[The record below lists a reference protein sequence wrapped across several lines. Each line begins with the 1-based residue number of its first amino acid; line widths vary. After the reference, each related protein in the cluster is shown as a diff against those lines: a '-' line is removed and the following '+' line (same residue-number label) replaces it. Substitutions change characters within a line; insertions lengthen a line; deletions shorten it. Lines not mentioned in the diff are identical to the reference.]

1 MSENQPQWQPT
12 NPPTPQVQQSWFAR
26 NKVLSMLLGV
36 SLVVLLC
43 CCGGGVLAL
52 SGDTDDSTSATS
64 EESTESAADPS
75 DEDED
80 EAEAEETDESD
91 AAEESSDSSSSS
103 EPKKEKKKS
112 AKPAETSEE
121 PDDTEDFSTEEEN
134 AISAAENYLD
144 FMPFSKKG
152 LIQQLS
158 SDAGDGYPKDV
169 AETAVEHIES
179 DVDWNEQAV
188 KSAENYQDIMPM
200 SRSELIQQ
208 LSSDAGEGF
217 TKEQAEHAADEVG
230 L

>member
-1 MSENQPQWQPT
+1 MSANQPQWQPT
-12 NPPTPQVQQSWFAR
+12 NPPTPPVQQQSWFAR

-43 CCGGGVLAL
+43 CCGGGVLAM
-52 SGDTDDSTSATS
+52 SGDMDDSTSSSS
-64 EESTESAADPS
+64 EESTESPGDTA
-75 DEDED
+75 DEDD
-80 EAEAEETDESD
+80 AEETDETSD
-91 AAEESSDSSSSS
+91 ATQESASSSS
-103 EPKKEKKKS
+103 EPKKEKEE
-112 AKPAETSEE
+112 AAEE
-121 PDDTEDFSTEEEN
+121 PEETAEATDDFSKEEEN

-169 AETAVEHIES
+169 AETAVAHIES

-200 SRSELIQQ
+200 SRAELIQQ

-217 TKEQAEHAADEVG
+217 TKEQAEHAADELG